1 MEEGQEDKITE
12 RIFVAAV
19 KKVFDR
25 CFDVDDIE
33 GIALAFNEGLT
44 VEIGEAATAADY
56 ASIVKRVAGL
66 REAVKDLTTVR
77 AEMPAAVEF
86 VLEGLHLHE
95 LLNKYTVGHTAS
107 FSG

>member
-1 MEEGQEDKITE
+1 
-12 RIFVAAV
+12 
-19 KKVFDR
+19 VFDR
-25 CFDVDDIE
+25 CIDVDAVE
-33 GIALAFNEGLT
+33 TIALAFNEGLT

-56 ASIVKRVAGL
+56 TAIVKRVAGL